1 MHTPATAESI
11 LEQALLQGRWTLF
24 ERLPAERRLAEELG
38 ISRATLRTALRT
50 LVGRGILETRRN
62 SGTFVRTLPCAP
74 QTSGPD
80 DSLQAMSVVMPPLL
94 SAVAG
99 SFAPSVMLT
108 LERLLPSVG
117 MALHSGD
124 MRLLARHHLHFFSTL
139 LQAVPN
145 ARLAQAGACTLPDE
159 RTLTRLLE
167 GCSQARLEE
176 LFKLLARTLHGL
188 RHAAPQASVAAVT
201 AYVSCLL
208 QYREESR

>member
-80 DSLQAMSVVMPPLL
+80 DSLRP
-94 SAVAG
+94 
-99 SFAPSVMLT
+99 
-108 LERLLPSVG
+108 
-117 MALHSGD
+117 
-124 MRLLARHHLHFFSTL
+124 
-139 LQAVPN
+139 
-145 ARLAQAGACTLPDE
+145 
-159 RTLTRLLE
+159 
-167 GCSQARLEE
+167 
-176 LFKLLARTLHGL
+176 
-188 RHAAPQASVAAVT
+188 
-201 AYVSCLL
+201 
-208 QYREESR
+208 